1 MRKSYISSS
10 FSDVIGQRYT
20 LVVVIP
26 LLYLQQIVEGR
37 DLETDEA
44 ENLLGE
50 IFNDATDAQIGALMV
65 ALRMK
70 GEAVPE
76 ITGLARRM
84 KASAVRIH
92 PRVNGTL
99 VDTCGTGGDASNTVN
114 VSTGAAIVAASCGVP
129 VAKHGNYAISSRCGS
144 ANVLSELG
152 INISAKPEEVESS
165 IETLGIGFMLAPLFH
180 PSLKRVA
187 QIRREVGMRTVFNV
201 LGPLTNPA
209 GAKAQVMGVYD
220 PRLCQKM
227 AQVLRALGSER
238 AMVVHGCG
246 MDEITNTGETT
257 ISELKDGSVES
268 YMLRPEDLG
277 YPRALPRDVAGG
289 MPQEN
294 AGKLVSVLKGARS
307 PIRDIIAINT
317 AAALYV
323 GGKTSDLK
331 EGAAKAEE
339 ALDSG
344 RSLKLLE
351 RMAERNGDPEKL
363 RRFL

>member
-1 MRKSYISSS
+1 
-10 FSDVIGQRYT
+10 
-20 LVVVIP
+20 
-26 LLYLQQIVEGR
+26 
-37 DLETDEA
+37 
-44 ENLLGE
+44 
-50 IFNDATDAQIGALMV
+50 
-65 ALRMK
+65 
-70 GEAVPE
+70 
-76 ITGLARRM
+76 M

-99 VDTCGTGGDASNTVN
+99 VDTCGTGGDASNTIN

-165 IETLGIGFMLAPLFH
+165 IEILGIGFMLAPLFH
-180 PSLKRVA
+180 PSMKRVA
-187 QIRREVGMRTVFNV
+187 HIRREVGMRTVFNI

-227 AQVLRALGSER
+227 AHVLRALGSER

-246 MDEITNTGETT
+246 MDEITTTGETT
-257 ISELKDGSVES
+257 ISELKDGGAVER
-268 YMLRPEDLG
+268 YTLRPEDMG

-289 MPQEN
+289 MPEEN
-294 AGKLVSVLKGARS
+294 ARKLVSVLKGERS

-323 GGKTSDLK
+323 GGKAADLT

-339 ALDSG
+339 VLDSG

-351 RMAERNGDPEKL
+351 RMAERDGDPEKL